1 MPCVQRSC
9 VNVTVTN
16 VGPRAAVAVPQLYLL
31 FPPEAQ
37 QPAPILKGF
46 AALGPIRPGASD
58 WNVFR
63 LRDRDVSYFTPDL
76 GWVRASGLTAQV
88 AESSRDVKASIKLQT
103 YASGRYI

>member
-1 MPCVQRSC
+1 MGDDICVTKQDLVLGIDSS
-9 VNVTVTN
+9 
-16 VGPRAAVAVPQLYLL
+16 GSLK
-31 FPPEAQ
+31 ESGWK
-37 QPAPILKGF
+37 ILKGF